1 MKRILFIS
9 PTTSMDNGA
18 EKSIYYLMKD
28 LIQLGH
34 TVINVTHAIGG
45 EPQDKHEQLYKMI
58 GVKNYYLPTIK
69 WWW

>member
-1 MKRILFIS
+1 MIFERRVSLMKRILFIS

-18 EKSIYYLMKD
+18 EKSIYYLMKY

-45 EPQDKHEQLYKMI
+45 NRKISMS
-58 GVKNYYLPTIK
+58 NFIK
-69 WWW
+69 

>member
-1 MKRILFIS
+1 MIFERRVSLMKRILFIS

-18 EKSIYYLMKD
+18 EKSIYYLMKY

-45 EPQDKHEQLYKMI
+45 NHKISMS
-58 GVKNYYLPTIK
+58 NFIK
-69 WWW
+69 